1 MQYSRFSQQTKT
13 HLTLQSCDCLY
24 WNTTQFYSKPW
35 TAHQDVDIILILLL
49 ICYVNGGTG
58 LFLIFPIY
66 IIKIISLYLYTA
78 ILGNWYILPCLVSS
92 FYDPRS
98 KSVDLPTNTI
108 RHTSAVFCTAQI
120 KAATKLHNSDCD
132 QPSYL
137 IKTNKQINK

>member
-35 TAHQDVDIILILLL
+35 TAHQDVANQQQYENYI
-49 ICYVNGGTG
+49 YVNGDTG
-58 LFLIFPIY
+58 PFLIFSIY

-78 ILGNWYILPCLVSS
+78 ILGNWYILPSLASS
-92 FYDPRS
+92 FYEPRS
-98 KSVDLPTNTI
+98 KSVDLQTNTI

-132 QPSYL
+132 QTSYL
-137 IKTNKQINK
+137 IKTNK